1 MKTISISILLGLFL
15 ASCSTAPAEKNELQ
29 NLAKGTLYIIG
40 GGKRPASMVDE
51 MIQLSELTKPDRYGI
66 VLPMASEEPD
76 TAFYYFTKPFK
87 EKGVAN
93 LFNFHVNEAQQ
104 LHESYLDS
112 VRKASFIF
120 ISGGDQNR
128 FMEIV
133 EDSPLHFAIREAYL
147 NGALIGGTSAG
158 AAVQS
163 EKMITGNELKHP
175 EYTGNYRS
183 IEAENIEIG
192 RGLGLLPTAIIDQH
206 FIRRMRM
213 NRLIA
218 AAIENPDALLIGI
231 DESTAI
237 VVRGDSAT
245 VTGVS
250 QVVVLQNKNNNI
262 FSENGMLGSSGMQL
276 DVYLPGQKFCLISHP

>member
-1 MKTISISILLGLFL
+1 MKVLGISILLGMFL
-15 ASCSTAPAEKNELQ
+15 SSCTTVPTKKNELQ
-29 NLAKGTLYIIG
+29 NTAKGTLYIIG

-51 MIQLSELTKPDRYGI
+51 MVQLAELTKPDRYGV

-76 TAFYYFTKPFK
+76 TAFYYFTRPFI
-87 EKGVAN
+87 EKGVTN
-93 LFNFHVNEAQQ
+93 LYNFHVNEAQQ
-104 LHESYLDS
+104 LPESYLDS

-133 EDSPLHFAIREAYL
+133 EDSPLHLAIREAYQ

-175 EYTGNYRS
+175 EYTGNFRS
-183 IEAENIEIG
+183 IEGENIEIG
-192 RGLGLLPTAIIDQH
+192 RGLGLLPHAIVDQH

-218 AAIENPDALLIGI
+218 AAIENPDELLIGI

-245 VTGVS
+245 VKGIS
-250 QVVVLQNKNNNI
+250 QVVVLQNKRNSI
-262 FSENGMLGSSGMQL
+262 ILENGLLGSSGMQL
-276 DVYLPGQKFCLISHP
+276 DVYLPGQKFSLIPHP